1 MNIAEGLERAA
12 RARGDH
18 PAIVF
23 EDRVLSYRELAGLTA
38 ALAAALARAGIGRGD
53 RVGLFLP
60 NVPEFAIAYH
70 ALVRLGAVSVS
81 INVMS
86 RRDEVRHILVD
97 SAAAALVTTEDLL
110 ANVPPPDEIPTVRAI
125 FASSETDAR
134 SEGVTPLASLLA
146 APAEDAPLVDL
157 PADTPAAILYTSGTT
172 GRSKGAVLTHGNV
185 VSNVEAT
192 RRIIGLREDDV
203 TICFLP
209 LFHCFGQNFVLNA
222 SLYAGATLV
231 LRRRFAPE
239 DTLAACER
247 HNVSMFFGVP
257 TVYIALLAHARAPQ
271 ALRGVRYFFSAAAI
285 LPTQVE
291 RTWHER
297 TGLHI
302 HEGYGLT
309 ETSPFASYNH
319 SRAHKSGSVG
329 APIAGVEMRVIDE
342 DGRPLGDGEVG
353 EICIKGP
360 NVMLGYFGRDEETAR
375 AIVDGWF
382 RTGDVGYRDTEGDY
396 FLVDRVKDMINV
408 AGFKVWPREV
418 EEVLFAHPA
427 VRESAVIGVPDA
439 HSGESV
445 KAYVVPQDGAK
456 VAADDLAAYCR
467 ERLSAYKVPKL
478 VEIVEAIPKG
488 ATGKILK
495 KNLRK
500 PPAP

>member
-23 EDRVLSYRELAGLTA
+23 EELTLSYRELARRV
-38 ALAAALARAGIGRGD
+38 LAAAGGLARAGIARGE
-53 RVGLFLP
+53 RVGIFLP
-60 NVPEFAIAYH
+60 NVPEFAIVYH
-70 ALVRLGAVSVS
+70 ALVRLGAVAVS

-97 SAAAALVTTEDLL
+97 SAAAALVTTEELL
-110 ANVPPPDEIPTVRAI
+110 ANVPLPEEIPTVRAI
-125 FASSETDAR
+125 FADAGAR
-134 SEGVTPLASLLA
+134 HVTPLSSLLA
-146 APAEDAPLVDL
+146 APPHDEPPADAR
-157 PADTPAAILYTSGTT
+157 ADTPAAILYTSGTT

-192 RRIIGLREDDV
+192 RRIIGMREDDV

-231 LRRRFAPE
+231 LRRRFFPD
-239 DTLAACER
+239 DTLGACER
-247 HNVSMFFGVP
+247 HRVSMFFGVP
-257 TVYIALLAHARAPQ
+257 TVYIALLAHPRAAE

-285 LPTQVE
+285 LPVHVE
-291 RTWHER
+291 RAWRER
-297 TGLHI
+297 TGLPV

-319 SRAHKSGSVG
+319 ARAHKSGSVG
-329 APIAGVEMRVIDE
+329 APIDGVEMRVVD
-342 DGRPLGDGEVG
+342 DGGRPLGDGQVG

-360 NVMLGYFGRDEETAR
+360 NVMAGYFGRDEDTAR

-382 RTGDVGYRDTEGDY
+382 RTGDVGYRDADGDY

-418 EEVLFAHPA
+418 EEVLFEHPA
-427 VRESAVIGVPDA
+427 VRESAVVGAPDPYT
-439 HSGESV
+439 GEAV
-445 KAYVVPQDGAK
+445 KAFVVLKEKEA
-456 VAADDLAAYCR
+456 VAPADLAAYCR
-467 ERLSAYKVPKL
+467 ERLSAYKVPKQ
-478 VEIVEAIPKG
+478 VDIVATIPKG

-495 KNLRK
+495 KDLR
-500 PPAP
+500 